1 MSDNR
6 SGIKDENGQFEDW
19 LEVTNYGQAPVSLDG
34 LALSE
39 EYFRPSGDWKFPAGL
54 SLEPGESLVVF
65 CDNDQNQGPL
75 HAGFRLDREGDQVI
89 LLQAD
94 ERRMIL
100 DEISFGALPP
110 DVSFGI
116 EESTGDLT
124 ILALPTPGGPNGATT
139 SLFVRGDANS
149 DGSLDLSDCIY
160 ILSYLYLGQSAPAC
174 LKTADCDDTDAV
186 DLSDVIYGLN
196 YLYLSGP
203 PIPEPHPNCGIDP
216 TPDDGLSCLA
226 YPPGCG
232 NP

>member
-6 SGIKDENGQFEDW
+6 TGIQDEEGRYEDW
-19 LEVTNYGQAPVSLDG
+19 LEITNYGQIPVSLDG
-34 LALSE
+34 IALSE
-39 EYFRPSGDWKFPAGL
+39 EYFHPKGDWRFPEGL
-54 SLEPGESLVVF
+54 SLDPGKSLVVF
-65 CDNDQNQGPL
+65 CDNDKKQGPL

-89 LLQAD
+89 LLRAD

-116 EESTGDLT
+116 EEGTGDRA
-124 ILALPTPGGPNGATT
+124 ILAVPTPGGPNSGTT
-139 SLFVRGDANS
+139 GIFVRGDANS
-149 DGSLDLSDCIY
+149 DGEVDLSDLIFT
-160 ILSYLYLGQSAPAC
+160 LSYLYLGGQAPAC
-174 LKTADCDDTDAV
+174 LKAADCDDTDLV
-186 DLSDVIYGLN
+186 DLSDVIYGLS

-216 TPDDGLSCLA
+216 TPDDGVSCLA

-232 NP
+232 SR